1 MTRWA
6 SIADK
11 LAISEPKIP
20 PEILAAVFSAACESG
35 LALRDAFDVAE
46 SVAHNI
52 DADIARE
59 VAEINMRLDYSVNR
73 PRTYAALIEGV
84 NTTLMQRLLENLA
97 GAEQSGE
104 ELVTRSRQIFED
116 LSAQREERVN
126 RRAETYPLIMIVIMV
141 IFFLTPI
148 VVLIGGPLYETL
160 LSVLNSL

>member
-1 MTRWA
+1 
-6 SIADK
+6 
-11 LAISEPKIP
+11 
-20 PEILAAVFSAACESG
+20 
-35 LALRDAFDVAE
+35 AE

-104 ELVTRSRQIFED
+104 ELVIRSRQIFED

-126 RRAETYPLIMIVIMV
+126 RRAETYP
-141 IFFLTPI
+141 
-148 VVLIGGPLYETL
+148 
-160 LSVLNSL
+160 